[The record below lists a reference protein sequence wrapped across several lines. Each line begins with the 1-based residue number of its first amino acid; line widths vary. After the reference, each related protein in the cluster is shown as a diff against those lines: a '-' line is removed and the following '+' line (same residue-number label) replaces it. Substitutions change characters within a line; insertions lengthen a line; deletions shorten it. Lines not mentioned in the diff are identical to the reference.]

1 MIVPSTECPLSAT
14 ELEALRNVVDPL
26 EESEDYGIG
35 LYVATRALC
44 VFCVIFLT
52 LIDQTYM

>member
-35 LYVATRALC
+35 LYVATRAY
-44 VFCVIFLT
+44 VYSV
-52 LIDQTYM
+52 